1 MQAGNEAGATG
12 NALCLNDDRLVLIVD
27 NTRFVVDPALFTA
40 HPNTMLG
47 RCLSI
52 HKSNNVADF
61 STAYNIM

>member
-47 RCLSI
+47 R
-52 HKSNNVADF
+52 
-61 STAYNIM
+61 